1 MTPEMPAPEKKRIPR
16 CPHCSARPCE
26 MYLQEA
32 AFGPVPV
39 AVFCCKKCDRI
50 ISVCLIP
57 LVSQP
62 QQVRQQRSGLILPP
76 N

>member
-1 MTPEMPAPEKKRIPR
+1 MTPQVPTPEKPRIPR

-26 MYLQEA
+26 LYLQEA

-50 ISVCLIP
+50 ISVALIP
-57 LVSQP
+57 LMP
-62 QQVRQQRSGLILPP
+62 QQRSSQQRSGLILPP